1 MHKDS
6 CHIATDMDTEQSA
19 LSNAQSRPCG
29 PMDKA
34 SDFGSEDC
42 RFESCQG
49 RILINVRHE
58 TSHCSRNIFEH
69 SCSERNN

>member
-1 MHKDS
+1 MHKGRCCS
-6 CHIATDMDTEQSA
+6 AANMDTEQTA
-19 LSNAQSRPCG
+19 LSDAQPRPCG

-49 RILINVRHE
+49 RILLNV
-58 TSHCSRNIFEH
+58 
-69 SCSERNN
+69 